1 MKHVINIDT
10 IYDQITPIVKLQ
22 TEIRLQVQMAVLSSI
37 LFSLHHHW

>member
-1 MKHVINIDT
+1 MKHVINIDI

-22 TEIRLQVQMAVLSSI
+22 TEIRLQMQMAVLSSM